1 MALEPAS
8 PTAAVQLPFTTLSG
22 SWQMALDG
30 ALLDRCEPVLRLYRW
45 SQPTL
50 SLGYH
55 QHQLAPAWL
64 QWQHQQGGALVRRPS
79 GGGAVLHGQ
88 DLCYAVVWP
97 SPRSTRQQAYRAICH
112 WLQQAFAALGEPL
125 HFGHQPAALEASCFG
140 RSTAADLL
148 TADGHKRI
156 GSAQRWQRGC
166 LLQHGSIQ
174 LHPDASSWHRLLG
187 SPPPILRPLGLEPEE
202 LSHHLLA
209 EARRQWNLTAQSR
222 PLDAP
227 LLAAAAAELERYRV
241 PAGDSSVTS
250 PLATMPRTTWG
261 NASPSG

>member
-1 MALEPAS
+1 MAFEPAS
-8 PTAAVQLPFTTLSG
+8 PTAATLLACTTLSG

-30 ALLDRCEPVLRLYRW
+30 ALLARGEPVLRLYRW
-45 SQPTL
+45 SQPSL

-55 QHQLAPAWL
+55 QRQLAPAWL
-64 QWQHQQGGALVRRPS
+64 QWRQQQGGILVRRPS

-97 SPRSTRQQAYRAICH
+97 SPRSTRQQAYRAICA

-125 HFGHQPAALEASCFG
+125 HFGDQPAALEPNCFA
-140 RSTAADLL
+140 RRTAADLM

-156 GSAQRWQRGC
+156 GSAQRWQGGC

-174 LHPDASSWHRLLG
+174 LLPDADRWHRLLG
-187 SPPPILRPLGLEPEE
+187 SPPPVLRPLGLEPEE
-202 LSHHLLA
+202 LSLHLLA
-209 EARRQWNLTAQSR
+209 EARRQWNLTSQVQ
-222 PLDAP
+222 PLDGQ

-241 PAGDSSVTS
+241 PAEGSSETS

-261 NASPSG
+261 KASPSG